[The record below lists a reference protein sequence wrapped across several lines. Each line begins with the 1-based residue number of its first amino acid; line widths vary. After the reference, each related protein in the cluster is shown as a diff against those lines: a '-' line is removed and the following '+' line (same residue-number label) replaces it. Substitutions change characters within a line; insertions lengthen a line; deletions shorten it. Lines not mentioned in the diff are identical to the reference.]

1 MKHQLIVTFLGA
13 NRTGILSQIA
23 NLANEH
29 KCNILDS
36 RQAIYGED
44 LSLTMILEG
53 TIGCI
58 TKMECEL
65 PNLCLS
71 LDLLSM
77 MKRTKH
83 HSKQHLE
90 RLANMNFYGTS
101 AVNRI
106 ADILAFC
113 ASKGVRIT
121 AFRQTNHETEN
132 VKCKMIASL
141 PQETSFDEL
150 STDYFELL
158 TSFELEGQF
167 EEMSN
172 QQ

>member
-13 NRTGILSQIA
+13 NRTGILSKIA

-29 KCNILDS
+29 NCNILDS

-44 LSLTMILEG
+44 FSLTMILEG
-53 TIGCI
+53 NLSSV

-65 PNLCLS
+65 PNLCLQ

-83 HSKQHLE
+83 HNKQHLG
-90 RLANMNFYGTS
+90 RIADMNFLGSS
-101 AVNRI
+101 AVDRI

-113 ASKGVRIT
+113 ASKDVRIT
-121 AFRQTNHETEN
+121 AFRQTNRDEEN

-141 PQETSFDEL
+141 PQDIEFEALKS
-150 STDYFELL
+150 DYMALL
-158 TSFELEGQF
+158 HSFELEGLI
-167 EEMSN
+167 EEKSN
-172 QQ
+172 

>member
-1 MKHQLIVTFLGA
+1 MKHQLIMTFLGA
-13 NRTGILSQIA
+13 NRTGILSKIA
-23 NLANEH
+23 NLASEN

-53 TIGCI
+53 SVACI
-58 TKMECEL
+58 TKLECEL
-65 PNLCLS
+65 PNMCLK

-83 HSKQHLE
+83 HNKQHLE
-90 RLANMNFYGTS
+90 RLADMNFYG
-101 AVNRI
+101 VNATDKI

-121 AFRQTNHETEN
+121 AFRQANHESEN

-141 PQETSFDEL
+141 PQDTSYPEF
-150 STDYFELL
+150 SSDYMQLL
-158 TSFELEGQF
+158 TSFDLSGQI
-167 EEMSN
+167 EEKSN
-172 QQ
+172 Q

>member
-13 NRTGILSQIA
+13 NRTGILSKIA
-23 NLANEH
+23 NLASEH
-29 KCNILDS
+29 NCNILDS

-53 TIGCI
+53 SLGCI

-65 PNLCLS
+65 PNLCLQ

-83 HSKQHLE
+83 HSKQHME
-90 RLANMNFYGTS
+90 RLADMNFYGTN
-101 AVNRI
+101 AAEKI

-113 ASKGVRIT
+113 ASKGIRIY
-121 AFRQTNHETEN
+121 AFRQASHEGES

-141 PQETSFDEL
+141 PQETDFAAL
-150 STDYFELL
+150 SSDYLGLL
-158 TSFELEGQF
+158 ASFELAGHI
-167 EEMSN
+167 EEKSN
-172 QQ
+172 Q